1 MTTPLQKTPKLCGP
15 WRPRYPNRVR
25 LRWGRNQDLI
35 SNQAPL
41 NGIRITQ
48 GDLILVSLRDFQDEK
63 ADVIMKYNADEGRTL
78 KSYGEIPEGIKI
90 NEDVILGEGENDDG
104 GVEFGEIDI
113 DEI

>member
-1 MTTPLQKTPKLCGP
+1 
-15 WRPRYPNRVR
+15 
-25 LRWGRNQDLI
+25 
-35 SNQAPL
+35 
-41 NGIRITQ
+41 
-48 GDLILVSLRDFQDEK
+48 
-63 ADVIMKYNADEGRTL
+63 MKYNADEGRTL